1 MANHSDD
8 ENTPTTP
15 PATTTVV
22 DAWPNAS
29 NNHGARETKATRM
42 PVERYA
48 SEYNMRHHKRGM
60 AIIFNHE
67 HFEIMS
73 LKSRTGTNVDCENLK
88 HTLESLHFDTV
99 VYKDLRYN
107 ELQHTVEKIARADH
121 SDSDC
126 ILIAILSHGELGFI
140 YARDTHYKLDSIW
153 NHFTANQCPTLAG
166 KPKLFFI
173 QACQGDRLDGGIT
186 MTETD
191 SSDSAS
197 MAYKIPIHADFLIAY
212 STIPGFYSWRN
223 TTKGSWFMQCLC
235 TELERHG
242 KEYDILTLLTFVAQ
256 RVAIDYESN
265 TPDNPIMH
273 QQKQIPCV
281 TTMLTRILKF
291 SEK

>member
-1 MANHSDD
+1 MADNG
-8 ENTPTTP
+8 ENGDTENC
-15 PATTTVV
+15 VV
-22 DAWPNAS
+22 DAWPGGGGGQAP
-29 NNHGARETKATRM
+29 REAKFAQM

-48 SEYNMRHHKRGM
+48 SHYNMKHNKRGI

-73 LKSRTGTNVDCENLK
+73 LKSRTGTNVDCENLR
-88 HTLESLHFDTV
+88 HALETLNFDTQ
-99 VYKDLRYN
+99 VYKDLRFN
-107 ELQHTVEKIARADH
+107 EIQREVETIARADH

-126 ILIAILSHGELGFI
+126 LLIAILSHGELGFI

-153 NHFTANQCPTLAG
+153 NNFTANRCPTLAG

-173 QACQGDRLDGGIT
+173 QACQGDRLDAGVT
-186 MTETD
+186 LTETD
-191 SSDSAS
+191 SSDSPS

-235 TELERHG
+235 AELERHG
-242 KEYDILTLLTFVAQ
+242 KDYDILTLLTFVCQ
-256 RVAIDYESN
+256 RVAIDFESN
-265 TPDNPIMH
+265 TPDNSIMH

-281 TTMLTRILKF
+281 TTMLTRILRF
-291 SEK
+291 GEQ

>member
-1 MANHSDD
+1 MADNG
-8 ENTPTTP
+8 ENGDTENC
-15 PATTTVV
+15 VV
-22 DAWPNAS
+22 DAWPGGGGGQAP
-29 NNHGARETKATRM
+29 REAKFAPM

-48 SEYNMRHHKRGM
+48 SHYNMKHNKRGI

-73 LKSRTGTNVDCENLK
+73 LKSRTGTNVDCENLR
-88 HTLESLHFDTV
+88 HALETLNFDTQ
-99 VYKDLRYN
+99 VYKDLRFN
-107 ELQHTVEKIARADH
+107 ELQSKVETIARADH

-126 ILIAILSHGELGFI
+126 LLIAILSHGELGFI

-153 NHFTANQCPTLAG
+153 NNFTANRCPTLAG

-173 QACQGDRLDGGIT
+173 QACQGDRLDAGVT
-186 MTETD
+186 LTETD
-191 SSDSAS
+191 SGSDSLS
-197 MAYKIPIHADFLIAY
+197 LAYKIPIHADFLIAY

-242 KEYDILTLLTFVAQ
+242 RDYDILTLLTFVCQ
-256 RVAIDYESN
+256 RVAIDFESN

-281 TTMLTRILKF
+281 TTMLTRILRF
-291 SEK
+291 GEQ